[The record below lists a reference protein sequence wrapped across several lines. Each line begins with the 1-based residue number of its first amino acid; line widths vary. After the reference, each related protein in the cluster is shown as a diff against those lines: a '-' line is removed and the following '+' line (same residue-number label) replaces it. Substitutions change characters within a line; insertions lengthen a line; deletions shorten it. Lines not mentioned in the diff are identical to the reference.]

1 MVTIISMSSKE
12 LKRLEAIR
20 QLDERR
26 TSLKCVSW
34 EVDFQVFFPVNTV
47 SFYSVTLHCLF

>member
-26 TSLKCVSW
+26 LTRAQTGDLMGLSVR
-34 EVDFQVFFPVNTV
+34 QVQR
-47 SFYSVTLHCLF
+47 LHNDYREQGRR